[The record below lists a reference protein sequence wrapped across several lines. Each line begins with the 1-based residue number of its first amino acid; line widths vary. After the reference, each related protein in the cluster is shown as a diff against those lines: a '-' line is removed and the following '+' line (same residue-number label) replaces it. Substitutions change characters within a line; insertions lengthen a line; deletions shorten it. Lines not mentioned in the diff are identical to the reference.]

1 MRAPLRVRT
10 QVRVLE
16 AAKGGRRPAVICAV
30 LRTKLAGTAEL
41 KLPKEQVSPQS
52 MASSLCTEDILSR
65 ISLYG
70 GGGGVQN
77 HTRVR
82 ATALEELFPGANP
95 IRHPESTPGHGHEKK
110 GRISFN

>member
-70 GGGGVQN
+70 GGGGGVGWGGGAKSHPRESHCPRGAVSWSKSHPTSRK
-77 HTRVR
+77 HTWAR
-82 ATALEELFPGANP
+82 P
-95 IRHPESTPGHGHEKK
+95 
-110 GRISFN
+110 